1 MPTGEVEVHV
11 NNIIRVQ
18 KIFRHGVTVNE
29 MGKRSYSTMVSTSK
43 NDKCDEN
50 TTTALTSV
58 ECKHVKNNENLVQW
72 FMNRKHTCGS
82 LRIKDAGKNV
92 ALIGWVDKK
101 QAKFVHLMDGYGS
114 MQILIE
120 DETFKT
126 KLNAAGDH
134 DLVLINGRVLA
145 RPQTHITHNSP
156 TGDIELYA
164 DDIVILD
171 ANTAYDNTNTKS
183 STKIESDE
191 GSQPDVNQF
200 TCRTHNCDELRDT
213 DIGKEVTI
221 CGWMEYSRMN
231 RFFTLRDGYGH
242 TQIIIP
248 EHVSFFFYFKFDF
261 VRKPK

>member
-1 MPTGEVEVHV
+1 MATGEVEVHV

-29 MGKRSYSTMVSTSK
+29 LGKRSYSTMASK
-43 NDKCDEN
+43 NEKCDEN
-50 TTTALTSV
+50 TATALTSI

-72 FMNRKHTCGS
+72 FMNRKYTCGS

-92 ALIGWVDKK
+92 ALVGWVDKR

-120 DETFKT
+120 DETLKA
-126 KLNAAGDH
+126 KLDTVGDH

-145 RPQTHITHNSP
+145 RPHTHITHNSP

-164 DDIVILD
+164 DNIVIID
-171 ANTAYDNTNTKS
+171 ANSVNDNTNKCSTKS
-183 STKIESDE
+183 ASDE
-191 GSQPDVNQF
+191 RIRPDVNKF
-200 TCRTHNCDELRDT
+200 TYRTHNCSELRDT

-221 CGWMEYSRMN
+221 CGWMEFSRMN

-242 TQIIIP
+242 TQIIVP
-248 EHVSFFFYFKFDF
+248 GQVRFLLENKCGL
-261 VRKPK
+261 VRK

>member
-1 MPTGEVEVHV
+1 MKFPQSMATGEVEVHV
-11 NNIIRVQ
+11 NNITRVQ
-18 KIFRHGVTVNE
+18 KIFHHGVRVNE
-29 MGKRSYSTMVSTSK
+29 MGKRSYSTMASTSK
-43 NDKCDEN
+43 IEKCAEN
-50 TTTALTSV
+50 TVTALTSI

-72 FMNRKHTCGS
+72 FINRKHTCGS

-92 ALIGWVDKK
+92 ALVGWVDKK

-114 MQILIE
+114 MQILVE

-126 KLNAAGDH
+126 KLDMAGDH

-164 DDIVILD
+164 DNIMTID
-171 ANTAYDNTNTKS
+171 ANSIYNNTNKCNTMS
-183 STKIESDE
+183 
-191 GSQPDVNQF
+191 DVNKF
-200 TCRTHNCDELRDT
+200 TCRTHNCGELRDT

-221 CGWMEYSRMN
+221 CGWMEFSRMD

-242 TQIIIP
+242 TQIIVP
-248 EHVSFFFYFKFDF
+248 EQVISF
-261 VRKPK
+261 

>member
-29 MGKRSYSTMVSTSK
+29 MGKRSYSTMASTSR
-43 NDKCDEN
+43 NEKCDEN
-50 TTTALTSV
+50 TVTALTSI

-72 FMNRKHTCGS
+72 FMHRKYTCGS

-92 ALIGWVDKK
+92 ALVGWVDKK

-114 MQILIE
+114 IQILIE

-126 KLNAAGDH
+126 KLDIAGEH

-164 DDIVILD
+164 DNIVIID
-171 ANTAYDNTNTKS
+171 ANSVHDSTDKNSTKS
-183 STKIESDE
+183 ASDK
-191 GSQPDVNQF
+191 GILPDVNKF
-200 TCRTHNCDELRDT
+200 TCRTHTCGELRNT

-221 CGWMEYSRMN
+221 CGWMEFSRMN
-231 RFFTLRDGYGH
+231 KFFTLRDGYGH
-242 TQIIIP
+242 TQIIVP
-248 EHVSFFFYFKFDF
+248 EQVSYF
-261 VRKPK
+261 RKCDSVWKQK